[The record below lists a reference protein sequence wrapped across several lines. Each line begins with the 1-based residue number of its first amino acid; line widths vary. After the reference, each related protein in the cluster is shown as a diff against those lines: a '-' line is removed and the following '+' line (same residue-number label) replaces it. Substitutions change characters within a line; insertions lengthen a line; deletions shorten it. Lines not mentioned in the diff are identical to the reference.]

1 VKPEQFLQNWDWEI
15 PIPIRYGPGRV
26 REVGTICA
34 AHGIANPLIVTDRA
48 SASLPFVGAVMGA
61 LEGAGL
67 RCALFSDV
75 SPNPT
80 DIEAGHGAEAFR
92 LGGHDAV
99 IALGG
104 GSGMDAGKAVSLLA
118 RSNHPLWDFD
128 FDVAPPNELTK
139 ADFPPL
145 LCIPTTAGTGAET

>member
-1 VKPEQFLQNWDWEI
+1 MKPEQFLQNWDWEI

-104 GSGMDAGKAVSLLA
+104 GIVLVLGAVMA
-118 RSNHPLWDFD
+118 RSLRARNGRSLSPIDPL
-128 FDVAPPNELTK
+128 
-139 ADFPPL
+139 
-145 LCIPTTAGTGAET
+145 